1 MIVFCKGDRK
11 HVRRKNQFGLVYA
24 DAITENVPGKVNLR
38 PVSYQNKD
46 GIRLAA
52 NLYLPAGYQADK
64 SYPAVIVA
72 HPNGGVKEQVSGL
85 FAQKLAEQGYITLA
99 FDAAYQGA
107 SEGTPRQTDLP
118 ANRVEDIHAGLD
130 FLLSVDGVDPKRT
143 GALSICGGGGY
154 TLQTA
159 KSDKRIKAVATIS
172 MFNTG
177 RVRRN
182 GFKDSDIAGAQKR
195 LQEAIQARQ
204 TYVETGKVLYQG
216 ELLTHRTHFTK
227 EQLEQIPA
235 GLYRDGVQYYG
246 DTHFHPNAQSRY
258 TLMSLLGLMTFDV
271 ENQAELLNQPLLMVS
286 GDISDTRYMTDDFF
300 KKATGTDDKKVVYI
314 KGANHIETY
323 WKPEYVKQEA
333 QAVTDFFNEK
343 LN

>member
-1 MIVFCKGDRK
+1 MAENK
-11 HVRRKNQFGLVYA
+11 FGLVYA
-24 DAITENVPGKVNLR
+24 GALTENVPGQVNLH
-38 PVSYQNKD
+38 PVSYRNKD
-46 GIRLAA
+46 GILLAA

-64 SYPAVIVA
+64 SYPAIIVA

-130 FLLSVDGVDPKRT
+130 FLLSVDGVDADHV
-143 GALSICGGGGY
+143 GALGICGGGGY

-159 KSDKRIKAVATIS
+159 KSDKRIKAVATVS

-182 GFKDSDIAGAQKR
+182 GFKDGDKAGIHKR
-195 LQEAIQARQ
+195 LATASAAREK
-204 TYVETGKVLYQG
+204 YVKTGQVDYIGQYLAG
-216 ELLTHRTHFTK
+216 PVHLTK
-227 EQLEQIPA
+227 EQLEQFPA
-235 GLYRDGVQYYG
+235 GLYRDGVEYYG
-246 DTHFHPNAQSRY
+246 NTHYHPNSQSRY
-258 TLMSLLGLMTFDV
+258 TTMSLLGLMTFDV
-271 ENQAELLNQPLLMVS
+271 ENQAELLDQPLLMIA

-300 KKATGTDDKKVVYI
+300 KKATGTDDKQIVYI

-323 WKPEYVKQEA
+323 WKPEFVKEESA
-333 QAVTDFFNEK
+333 NLIKFFNEK
-343 LN
+343 LK

>member
-154 TLQTA
+154 TL
-159 KSDKRIKAVATIS
+159 
-172 MFNTG
+172 
-177 RVRRN
+177 
-182 GFKDSDIAGAQKR
+182 
-195 LQEAIQARQ
+195 
-204 TYVETGKVLYQG
+204 
-216 ELLTHRTHFTK
+216 
-227 EQLEQIPA
+227 
-235 GLYRDGVQYYG
+235 
-246 DTHFHPNAQSRY
+246 
-258 TLMSLLGLMTFDV
+258 
-271 ENQAELLNQPLLMVS
+271 
-286 GDISDTRYMTDDFF
+286 
-300 KKATGTDDKKVVYI
+300 
-314 KGANHIETY
+314 
-323 WKPEYVKQEA
+323 
-333 QAVTDFFNEK
+333 
-343 LN
+343 

>member
-1 MIVFCKGDRK
+1 MVE
-11 HVRRKNQFGLVYA
+11 NQFGLVYA
-24 DAITENVPGKVNLR
+24 GALTENKPGQVNLR
-38 PVSYQNKD
+38 PVSYRNKD

-52 NLYLPAGYQADK
+52 NLYLPAGYQPNQ
-64 SYPAVIVA
+64 SYPAIIVA

-85 FAQKLAEQGYITLA
+85 FAQKLAEHGYITLA

-107 SEGTPRQTDLP
+107 SEGLPRQTDLP

-130 FLLSVDGVDPKRT
+130 FLLSVDGVDASRT
-143 GALSICGGGGY
+143 GALGICGGGGY

-159 KSDKRIKAVATIS
+159 KSDKRIKAVATVS

-182 GFKDSDIAGAQKR
+182 GFKDGDKAGIHQR
-195 LQEAIQARQ
+195 LVAASTARKKYVQ
-204 TYVETGKVLYQG
+204 TGQVDYIGQYLAGPVHL
-216 ELLTHRTHFTK
+216 TK

-235 GLYRDGVQYYG
+235 GLYRDGVEYYG
-246 DTHFHPNAQSRY
+246 DTHYHPNAQSRY
-258 TLMSLLGLMTFDV
+258 TTMSLMGLMTFDV
-271 ENQAELLNQPLLMVS
+271 ENQANLLDQPLLMVA

-300 KKATGTDDKKVVYI
+300 KKATGTDDKQVVYI

-323 WKPEYVKQEA
+323 WKPEFVKEEA
-333 QAVTDFFNEK
+333 AALIKFFGEK
-343 LN
+343 LK

>member
-1 MIVFCKGDRK
+1 MADNK
-11 HVRRKNQFGLVYA
+11 FGLVYA
-24 DAITENVPGKVNLR
+24 GAITENVPGQVNLK
-38 PVSYQNKD
+38 PVTYRNKD
-46 GIRLAA
+46 GIKLAA
-52 NLYLPAGYQADK
+52 NLYLPAGYQANQ

-107 SEGTPRQTDLP
+107 SEGMPRQT
-118 ANRVEDIHAGLD
+118 NRVEDIHAGLD
-130 FLLSVDGVDPKRT
+130 FLLSVDGVNPDHV
-143 GALSICGGGGY
+143 GALGICGGGGY

-182 GFKDSDIAGAQKR
+182 GFKDSDIAGAGKR
-195 LQEAIQARQ
+195 MKEAIEARQ
-204 TYVETGKVLYQG
+204 KYVTTGEVVYHGQ
-216 ELLTHRTHFTK
+216 LLTHQTHFTK

-246 DTHFHPNAQSRY
+246 DTHYHPNAQSRY
-258 TLMSLLGLMTFDV
+258 TMMSLLGLMTFDV
-271 ENQAELLNQPLLMVS
+271 ENQAELLDQPLLMIA
-286 GDISDTRYMTDDFF
+286 GDISDTRYMTDDFL
-300 KKATGTDDKKVVYI
+300 KKATGTDDKQVVYI

-333 QAVTDFFNEK
+333 AAVIKFFGEK
-343 LN
+343 LG